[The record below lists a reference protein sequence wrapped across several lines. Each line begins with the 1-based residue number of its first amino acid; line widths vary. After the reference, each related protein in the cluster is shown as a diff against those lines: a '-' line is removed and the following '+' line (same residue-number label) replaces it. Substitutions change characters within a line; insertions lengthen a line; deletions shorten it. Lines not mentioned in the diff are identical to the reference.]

1 MSAQDYFNDMMRRQ
15 RRLEE
20 HGFATQPDIIELTE
34 AYIDLFDQV
43 EALYAACSC
52 IAVQDFRGWHA
63 YRPNR
68 TVR

>member
-34 AYIDLFDQV
+34 AYMDLFDQV
-43 EALYAACSC
+43 EALYAACGC
-52 IAVQDFRGWHA
+52 VAVQNLRGWHA
-63 YRPNR
+63 YRPSR
-68 TVR
+68 AVH